1 MAGQIVCVERT
12 VLLPQK
18 SLLYVPPGAG
28 SCDLPGPVT
37 LDELGSLT
45 PVNSICSVQ
54 GG

>member
-18 SLLYVPPGAG
+18 SLLYGPPGAG